1 MFPKRLAVGMTA
13 LSLAISPATPVM
25 ADAGDAIAG
34 GIIGGLIGG
43 AIVNSSNQKKQR
55 TVVRKS
61 TSSGISSTQRA
72 ANRDTQVALNYF
84 GYPVGAPDGVLG
96 RQSRGAIAQYQSTLG
111 YPATGYLTDYERN
124 LLITSYHRAIAGGP
138 VTMQQA
144 AANPMGMR
152 GLILQWRD
160 EAAGVVPQ
168 GQYVPQGQMAVAPS
182 VPAPEPEAPAV
193 IEALVP
199 EAEPEPQTPGLPSFL
214 GAGTVEASLASHCN
228 RIGLMTTT
236 NGGYTTAATMIDP
249 MTALGEQFC
258 LVRSF
263 AIAEGE
269 EMAAKVP
276 GVTKADISAQCAG
289 FGPAMKAEVASL
301 SLEPADEVIGDVRAF
316 ALNSGMPPAQLAAT
330 AKICLSVGYA
340 EDKMDVAVASGLIL
354 AALGEGAYG
363 EVLGHH
369 LSQGFGAQ
377 QRTDLAFD
385 WYDMAIEAAD
395 RSGTAPFAPGQ
406 PERMQLVRKAAYA
419 VAGREDQA
427 ALPEASVPATLPSFT
442 VPGDEAGEELAAAP
456 VETVPATAVSADKV
470 DALPLVAKLPFLLF
484 RD

>member
-1 MFPKRLAVGMTA
+1 M
-13 LSLAISPATPVM
+13 
-25 ADAGDAIAG
+25 
-34 GIIGGLIGG
+34 
-43 AIVNSSNQKKQR
+43 
-55 TVVRKS
+55 
-61 TSSGISSTQRA
+61 
-72 ANRDTQVALNYF
+72 
-84 GYPVGAPDGVLG
+84 LG
-96 RQSRGAIAQYQSTLG
+96 RQSRGAISQYQSTLG

-124 LLITSYHRAIAGGP
+124 LLITSYHRAVAGGP

-152 GLILQWRD
+152 GLIMQWRD
-160 EAAGVVPQ
+160 EAAGIVPQ
-168 GQYVPQGQMAVAPS
+168 GQYTPQGQMAVAPAA
-182 VPAPEPEAPAV
+182 PAPEPEAPAV

-199 EAEPEPQTPGLPSFL
+199 EVAPEPEEPGLPSFL

-236 NGGYTTAATMIDP
+236 NGGYTTAATMLDP
-249 MTALGEQFC
+249 MSALGEQFC

-263 AIAEGE
+263 AIAQGE

-289 FGPAMKAEVASL
+289 FGPTMKAEVAAL
-301 SLEPADEVIGDVRAF
+301 SLAPADEVIGDVRAF
-316 ALNSGMPPAQLAAT
+316 ALNSGMAPAQLAAT

-340 EDKMDVAVASGLIL
+340 EDKMDIAVASGLIL

-369 LSQGFGAQ
+369 LSQGFGAA

-385 WYDMAIEAAD
+385 WYDIAIEAAD
-395 RSGTAPFAPGQ
+395 RSGTAAFAPGQ
-406 PERMQLVRKAAYA
+406 PDRMQLVRKAAYA

-427 ALPEASVPATLPSFT
+427 ALPEETIPAALPSFALPEAGSETEMTEAPVVTT
-442 VPGDEAGEELAAAP
+442 VP
-456 VETVPATAVSADKV
+456 TTTVSAD
-470 DALPLVAKLPFLLF
+470 
-484 RD
+484 